1 MFRSLFLLCVLA
13 LPAQA
18 YPWMVRHGYGSCATC
33 HVDPSGSG
41 QLTDY
46 GRAQDDILVKWR
58 TQPRKDDEEL
68 PKTVGFLWFAELPD
82 WLNLS
87 GNLRYGSLIR
97 PQSGPKF
104 LGGYYIPLLMAADLY
119 VTLNFGPVV
128 AHASTGIGIRNT
140 GPATI
145 LPLRDASASGSYTPT
160 WIAREFWLGV
170 NLADDSVMIRAGRQ
184 NLPFG
189 LRNSEHTSYVRA
201 LTRTDF
207 NISQQVG
214 ASISYNGEKLRG
226 EVMGIVGNFQL
237 GPDLYRER
245 GYSGFAEYSFNNA
258 VNVGVSSLITYAG
271 ADLTSLLPTVRHAH
285 GAFGRFVPAEKFAI
299 LAEADFLMWQ
309 VSGQADRLGFAAFVQ
324 GDWEPVQGLHV
335 MVTGESSHTGSGE
348 RGANYGGWLSAAWY
362 FFGHCELR
370 LDNVFRRK
378 AVSGGAGQFEYNLLL
393 QLHAYL

>member
-1 MFRSLFLLCVLA
+1 M
-13 LPAQA
+13 
-18 YPWMVRHGYGSCATC
+18 HGYGSCATC

-207 NISQQVG
+207 NISQQV
-214 ASISYNGEKLRG
+214 
-226 EVMGIVGNFQL
+226 
-237 GPDLYRER
+237 
-245 GYSGFAEYSFNNA
+245 A
-258 VNVGVSSLITYAG
+258 VAYVDGTPVKVT
-271 ADLTSLLPTVRHAH
+271 LTSTGTIKTLANGTKQDNRTELGVWKIYYRLPKQDMKGGSLASGDYYDLKDVPYPQYFHISGEALH
-285 GAFGRFVPAEKFAI
+285 GTYWHDDFGRP
-299 LAEADFLMWQ
+299 
-309 VSGQADRLGFAAFVQ
+309 
-324 GDWEPVQGLHV
+324 H
-335 MVTGESSHTGSGE
+335 SHGCV
-348 RGANYGGWLSAAWY
+348 NLSTPMSEW
-362 FFGHCELR
+362 F
-370 LDNVFRRK
+370 
-378 AVSGGAGQFEYNLLL
+378 YNWDKVGTIVYV
-393 QLHAYL
+393 HN

>member
-1 MFRSLFLLCVLA
+1 MSLATPVRDPG
-13 LPAQA
+13 PAK
-18 YPWMVRHGYGSCATC
+18 PILSVR
-33 HVDPSGSG
+33 D
-41 QLTDY
+41 
-46 GRAQDDILVKWR
+46 LVIEV
-58 TQPRKDDEEL
+58 P
-68 PKTVGFLWFAELPD
+68 A
-82 WLNLS
+82 
-87 GNLRYGSLIR
+87 
-97 PQSGPKF
+97 
-104 LGGYYIPLLMAADLY
+104 LGG
-119 VTLNFGPVV
+119 
-128 AHASTGIGIRNT
+128 
-140 GPATI
+140 ATR
-145 LPLRDASASGSYTPT
+145 LVD
-160 WIAREFWLGV
+160 GV
-170 NLADDSVMIRAGRQ
+170 SFDVMP
-184 NLPFG
+184 N
-189 LRNSEHTSYVRA
+189 
-201 LTRTDF
+201 
-207 NISQQVG
+207 
-214 ASISYNGEKLRG
+214 

-237 GPDLYRER
+237 GPDLYRDR